1 MPELKDLIHTRRLQI
16 GKTLEDIGKE
26 VGVSKSTA
34 LRWETGEIRD
44 MRQGKLLALAKAL
57 ETTPEYLMGWLDEP
71 EKKPV
76 SETGDELSA
85 LDLEILR
92 RLSDLTPDE
101 RSKVDAFVQGL
112 LANREA

>member
-1 MPELKDLIHTRRLQI
+1 MGTLYSTIKQLCEDRGIKG
-16 GKTLEDIGKE
+16 GKMCTDIGLSKGLLTDLKMGRRQ
-26 VGVSKSTA
+26 GVSATTA
-34 LRWETGEIRD
+34 QKIADYFGVSVAYLLTGEED
-44 MRQGKLLALAKAL
+44 K
-57 ETTPEYLMGWLDEP
+57 
-71 EKKPV
+71 KKPV